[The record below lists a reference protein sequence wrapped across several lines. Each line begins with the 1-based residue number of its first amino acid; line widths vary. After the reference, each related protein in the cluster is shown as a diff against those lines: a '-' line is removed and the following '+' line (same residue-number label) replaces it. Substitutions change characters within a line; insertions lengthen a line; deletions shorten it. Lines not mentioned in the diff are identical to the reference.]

1 MTSHSHDHDHGHHHH
16 GHVHAPADF
25 GFAFAIG
32 IALNLGFVIVEAGY
46 GVFAHSM
53 ALIADAGHNLGDVL
67 GLGVAW
73 VASHLVQRAP
83 SARFT
88 YGLRSSSILA
98 ALFNAAFL
106 LIATGAIAVEA
117 VQRFFQP
124 ESVAGKTVIIVAAIG
139 IIINLMTAMLFARG
153 RKDDLNIRGAFQHMM
168 ADAAVSLGVVIAGFA
183 IIATGLNWID
193 PAVSLMISAVIVAG
207 TWSLLRDSM
216 KMTLHGVP
224 PGVDEQAV
232 RKFLEACPGVCAIHD
247 LHIWPMSTTETALT
261 CHLIIPTGHP
271 GDTELRQITNQ
282 LRDRFSIPHA
292 TLQIETD
299 EGDCALH
306 GHAA

>member
-1 MTSHSHDHDHGHHHH
+1 MAAHIHDHDHHHHHH
-16 GHVHAPADF
+16 GHSHAPADF

-46 GVFAHSM
+46 GVLSNSM

-73 VASHLVQRAP
+73 AASRLVQRAP
-83 SARFT
+83 SPRFT

-98 ALFNAAFL
+98 ALFNAVFL

-124 ESVAGKTVIIVAAIG
+124 EVVAGRTVIIVAAIG
-139 IIINLMTAMLFARG
+139 IVINFATALLFARG

-168 ADAAVSLGVVIAGFA
+168 ADAVVSLGVVIAGFA
-183 IIATGLNWID
+183 ILATGLNWID
-193 PAVSLMISAVIVAG
+193 PAVSLIVSAVIVAG

-232 RKFLEACPGVCAIHD
+232 RRFLEACPGVCALHD

-261 CHLIIPTGHP
+261 CHLIIPSGHP
-271 GDTELRQITNQ
+271 GDAELRRITDL
-282 LRDRFSIPHA
+282 LRDKFSIPHA
-292 TLQIETD
+292 TIQIEID
-299 EGDCALH
+299 EADCALH
-306 GHAA
+306 GHAV

>member
-1 MTSHSHDHDHGHHHH
+1 MAAHVHDHHHH
-16 GHVHAPADF
+16 GHSHAPADF
-25 GFAFAIG
+25 GFAFAVG

-46 GVFAHSM
+46 GVFSNSM

-73 VASHLVQRAP
+73 MASQLVRRAP
-83 SARFT
+83 SPRFT

-98 ALFNAAFL
+98 ALFNAVFL

-124 ESVAGKTVIIVAAIG
+124 EAVAGRTVIIVAAIG
-139 IIINLMTAMLFARG
+139 IAINFATALLFARG

-183 IIATGLNWID
+183 ILATGSNWID
-193 PAVSLMISAVIVAG
+193 PAVSLIVSAVIVAG

-232 RKFLEACPGVCAIHD
+232 RRFLESCPGVCALHD

-261 CHLIIPTGHP
+261 CHLIIPSGHP
-271 GDTELRQITNQ
+271 GDGELRRITDT
-282 LRDRFSIPHA
+282 LRDKFAIPHA
-292 TLQIETD
+292 TIQIEID
-299 EGDCALH
+299 EEACALY
-306 GHAA
+306 GHAV

>member
-1 MTSHSHDHDHGHHHH
+1 MAAHVHDHDHHHHH
-16 GHVHAPADF
+16 GHSHAPADF
-25 GFAFAIG
+25 GFAFAVG
-32 IALNLGFVIVEAGY
+32 IALNLAFVIVEAGY
-46 GVFAHSM
+46 GVFSNSM

-73 VASHLVQRAP
+73 MANRLVQRAP
-83 SARFT
+83 SPRFT

-124 ESVAGKTVIIVAAIG
+124 EAVAGKTVIIVAAVG
-139 IIINLMTAMLFARG
+139 IAINFTTALLFARG
-153 RKDDLNIRGAFQHMM
+153 RKDDLNIRGAFQHMI
-168 ADAAVSLGVVIAGFA
+168 ADAIVSLGVVIAGFA
-183 IIATGLNWID
+183 ILATGENWID
-193 PAVSLMISAVIVAG
+193 PAVSLIVSAVIVAG
-207 TWSLLRDSM
+207 TWTLLRDSM

-232 RKFLEACPGVCAIHD
+232 RRFLEACPGVCALHD

-271 GDTELRQITNQ
+271 GDAELRRITDL
-282 LRDRFSIPHA
+282 LRDKFAIPHA
-292 TLQIETD
+292 TIQIETD
-299 EGDCALH
+299 EQDCALH
-306 GHAA
+306 GHAV

>member
-1 MTSHSHDHDHGHHHH
+1 MAAHVHDHDHHHHHH
-16 GHVHAPADF
+16 GHSHAPADF
-25 GFAFAIG
+25 GFAFAVA
-32 IALNLGFVIVEAGY
+32 IALNLGFVIIEAGY
-46 GVFAHSM
+46 GVFSHSM

-73 VASHLVQRAP
+73 MANRLVRRAP
-83 SARFT
+83 SPRFT

-98 ALFNAAFL
+98 ALFNAVFL

-124 ESVAGKTVIIVAAIG
+124 QAVAGRTVIIVAAIG
-139 IIINLMTAMLFARG
+139 IVINFATALLFARG

-183 IIATGLNWID
+183 IVATGLNWID
-193 PAVSLMISAVIVAG
+193 PAVSLLVSAVIVAG

-232 RKFLEACPGVCAIHD
+232 RRFLEACPGVCALHD

-261 CHLIIPTGHP
+261 CHLIVPSGHP
-271 GDTELRQITNQ
+271 GDAELRRITDL
-282 LRDRFSIPHA
+282 LRDKFAIPHA
-292 TLQIETD
+292 TIQIETD
-299 EGDCALH
+299 EQDCALH
-306 GHAA
+306 GHAV

>member
-1 MTSHSHDHDHGHHHH
+1 MAAHVHDHGHHHH
-16 GHVHAPADF
+16 HHGHSHAPADF
-25 GFAFAIG
+25 GFAFAVA
-32 IALNLGFVIVEAGY
+32 IALNLGFVIIEAGY
-46 GVFAHSM
+46 GVFSHSM

-73 VASHLVQRAP
+73 MANRLVRRAP
-83 SARFT
+83 SPRFT

-98 ALFNAAFL
+98 ALFNAVFL

-124 ESVAGKTVIIVAAIG
+124 QAVAGRTVIIVAAIG
-139 IIINLMTAMLFARG
+139 IVINFATALLFARG

-183 IIATGLNWID
+183 IVATGLNWID
-193 PAVSLMISAVIVAG
+193 PAVSLLVSAVIVAG

-232 RKFLEACPGVCAIHD
+232 RRFLEACPGVCALHD

-261 CHLIIPTGHP
+261 CHLIIPSGHP
-271 GDTELRQITNQ
+271 GDAELRRITDL
-282 LRDRFSIPHA
+282 LRDKFAIPHA
-292 TLQIETD
+292 TIQIETD
-299 EGDCALH
+299 EQDCALH
-306 GHAA
+306 GHAV